1 MYAIAI
7 DGPAGSGK
15 SSIAKNL
22 AKKLNINYIDTGA
35 MYRAIT
41 LKLLQEK
48 EEMERIVEILEDTQI
63 DFKNGKIFL
72 DGIDVSSEIRSN
84 QVSKLASKYSQIPQ
98 VRKKLVELQQEIASH
113 SSVVME
119 GRDIGTVVLP
129 HAKYK
134 FYLTAS
140 PSIRAQRRYLQ
151 LLEKGEKAELPVIE
165 SEILLRDE
173 NDMNRRH
180 SPLKR
185 AEDAILLDNSN
196 LDEEQ
201 TLQLLMSYIKE
212 E

>member
-72 DGIDVSSEIRSN
+72 DGIDVSSEIRSI
-84 QVSKLASKYSQIPQ
+84 QVSKLASKYSQIPL

-173 NDMNRRH
+173 NDMNRMH